1 MTGLTN
7 PWQPVISIMRFS
19 LFIVLPIRD
28 GMLLSINPDSRLEHQ
43 SGLFAEVL
51 TSGYFG

>member
-7 PWQPVISIMRFS
+7 PWQPVISIMRYS

-28 GMLLSINPDSRLEHQ
+28 GMLLSISPDSSTRAVCLPK
-43 SGLFAEVL
+43 
-51 TSGYFG
+51 Y